1 MTLNEIDADLIEPH
15 RLAQCVVDQLKV
27 ENRRPTRT
35 VNRGLSAREAL
46 SALAYEA
53 QLVAVCAENQALG
66 IPLTDDDRSRLL
78 VSWGLIDTIY
88 TEVVR

>member
-27 ENRRPTRT
+27 ETRT

>member
-1 MTLNEIDADLIEPH
+1 L
-15 RLAQCVVDQLKV
+15 
-27 ENRRPTRT
+27 
-35 VNRGLSAREAL
+35 
-46 SALAYEA
+46 ALAYEA